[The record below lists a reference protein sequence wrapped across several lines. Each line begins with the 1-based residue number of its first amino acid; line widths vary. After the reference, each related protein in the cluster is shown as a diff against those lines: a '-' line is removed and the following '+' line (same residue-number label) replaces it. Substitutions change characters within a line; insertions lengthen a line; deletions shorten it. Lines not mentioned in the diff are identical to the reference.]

1 MKEHYRAEGKNFLIT
16 MAPEFPYLTTGG
28 KYVPYIDNL
37 EGYYDWIN
45 PQFYNQGG
53 DGIWV
58 DGVGWIAQ
66 NNDELK
72 EEFIYYI
79 SDSLINGT
87 RGFHKIP
94 HDKLVFGIPSSIDAA
109 ATGFVKDPQDLYD
122 AFTSLTSQ
130 GQPLRGVMTW
140 SINWDMGTNKNGQ
153 QYNEQFIKDYGPFV
167 HGQVTPPPVEG
178 EPIFKGIENARVLHN
193 TVFDPMAGVTATDKE
208 DGDLTSSIDVE
219 GYVETSVLGTY
230 ILTYRVKDTDNNETT
245 QARTVEVY
253 SQKPV
258 FDGVSDATVALGAT
272 FDPMAGVSASDAED
286 GDLTSSIVQTG
297 SVDVNEVG
305 NYTLVYRVTDSANQT
320 TTAERKVSV
329 TDGSSCA
336 NAWNSE
342 TVYIEG
348 DQVSHNGSTWK
359 AGWWTRGEEPGTT
372 GEWGVW
378 SKVSDSSCGGETPDP
393 DVDPTLSVTGLASS
407 YALNN
412 GQVTLSLQ
420 LVSNEALTVDVSVR
434 DASNKVVKQSQTEV
448 NGQSPLTIELQGIEA
463 GTFQLLLEG
472 VADDGEMVSSQ
483 NSFSVTDE
491 TTTPPP
497 GEYPDYVE
505 GTAYQAGDRV
515 IGADNGVYE
524 CKPWPYTAWCASES
538 YAPGDSLYWKDAWTK
553 L

>member
-1 MKEHYRAEGKNFLIT
+1 
-16 MAPEFPYLTTGG
+16 
-28 KYVPYIDNL
+28 
-37 EGYYDWIN
+37 
-45 PQFYNQGG
+45 
-53 DGIWV
+53 
-58 DGVGWIAQ
+58 
-66 NNDELK
+66 
-72 EEFIYYI
+72 
-79 SDSLINGT
+79 
-87 RGFHKIP
+87 
-94 HDKLVFGIPSSIDAA
+94 
-109 ATGFVKDPQDLYD
+109 
-122 AFTSLTSQ
+122 
-130 GQPLRGVMTW
+130 
-140 SINWDMGTNKNGQ
+140 
-153 QYNEQFIKDYGPFV
+153 
-167 HGQVTPPPVEG
+167 
-178 EPIFKGIENARVLHN
+178 
-193 TVFDPMAGVTATDKE
+193 MAGVTATDKE

-258 FDGVSDATVALGAT
+258 FDGVSDTTVALGAT

-420 LVSNEALTVDVSVR
+420 LVSNETLTVDVSVR
-434 DASNKVVKQSQTEV
+434 DASNKVVEQSQTEV

-497 GEYPDYVE
+497 GDYPDYVA

-524 CKPWPYTAWCASES
+524 CKPWPYTAWCASAS

-553 L
+553 LE